1 MADTTNNIPQ
11 SPVNGGTAAVAS
23 PQQPRQA
30 DAPSVL
36 QPEHRSASD
45 AAQQQSRPCPK
56 DCRKCSMQQQVCCA
70 SMLSFQSFEVMS
82 SIIRRI
88 DHQQHTIDV
97 LTERI
102 NAIQNSEAELSSPVP
117 LQGSPFAGEKQ

>member
-1 MADTTNNIPQ
+1 MADINNIPQ
-11 SPVNGGTAAVAS
+11 SPVNGGTAAVSSAAS
-23 PQQPRQA
+23 PQQATVPGSSPA
-30 DAPSVL
+30 GD
-36 QPEHRSASD
+36 
-45 AAQQQSRPCPK
+45 QQQSRPCPK

-70 SMLSFQSFEVMS
+70 SMLSFQAFEVMS

-88 DHQQHTIDV
+88 DRQQHTIDV

>member
-1 MADTTNNIPQ
+1 MADIDNIHQ
-11 SPVNGGTAAVAS
+11 SPVNGGTAAVSSAAS
-23 PQQPRQA
+23 PQQATVPGGS
-30 DAPSVL
+30 PSG
-36 QPEHRSASD
+36 
-45 AAQQQSRPCPK
+45 AQQQSRPCPK

-70 SMLSFQSFEVMS
+70 SMLSFQAFEVMS

-102 NAIQNSEAELSSPVP
+102 NAIQNSEAGLSSPVP
-117 LQGSPFAGEKQ
+117 LQGGPFAGEKQ

>member
-1 MADTTNNIPQ
+1 MADINNNPQ
-11 SPVNGGTAAVAS
+11 SPVNGGTAAVPAAS
-23 PQQPRQA
+23 PQQATVPGGS
-30 DAPSVL
+30 PSG
-36 QPEHRSASD
+36 
-45 AAQQQSRPCPK
+45 AQQQSRPCPK

-88 DHQQHTIDV
+88 DRQQHAIDV

-102 NAIQNSEAELSSPVP
+102 NAIQNTEAELSSPVP